1 MNARLRRNGI
11 ISLLGSLQLMIA
23 LTLIFAIA
31 SGVATFIESAYGT
44 PAARALVYDA
54 FWFELTIGLLIV
66 NLTILLFTRAPYRP
80 SQYGFFLVH
89 LSVIVILVS
98 AGITRYFGYEGMMH
112 IREGQSSSSI
122 ESSRDYVQI
131 SRGEASAGFPVH
143 LWKAGPNRASG
154 KLTLG
159 GQNYR
164 VRAVEYWPRFAE
176 ELVPADSGPAALGFA
191 VAGERGMERHQLRAG
206 ESLRAGDTQLVF
218 HDGPLP
224 PAGDAA
230 PLGTIRAQIG
240 GQTISLPV
248 SRDPAQSVVIAGHR
262 LSISEFHPDYARR
275 NERPEPEAL
284 ANPMVRVTI
293 TGPDGTQGERVLF
306 AFFPDFGMNHAG
318 GASAFTELALSY
330 DYGRTLDLGVEGEAL
345 RARASFPLEVVN
357 MASGETDHV
366 LPAGEAFTPSLMT
379 LHRAGSFSIVATL
392 FLPHARLA
400 PVLSE
405 DEHAPAAARIVVE
418 GPGGASGEAIAIRGD
433 EPASV
438 ELGGQTLSVAFGPKR
453 IEVPYRVQLDDF
465 LLVTYPGS
473 SNPASYESHVKLFDE
488 AAGINGRPVRIYMN
502 YPLTYRGYKHFQSS
516 YDQDQRGT
524 VLSVNHDPGKW
535 PTYIGYMMI
544 GLGFLLIL
552 AKGLLTRFDVSRRL
566 SRKEKA

>member
-1 MNARLRRNGI
+1 MNARLRRNPI
-11 ISLLGSLQLMIA
+11 VSLLGSLPLMIA

-54 FWFELTIGLLIV
+54 FWFELTIGLLTV
-66 NLTILLFTRAPYRP
+66 NLIALLFLRAPYRP

-89 LSVIVILVS
+89 LSVIVILLS

-122 ESSRDYVQI
+122 QSSRDFVQLGQD
-131 SRGEASAGFPVH
+131 GESVGFPVQ
-143 LWKAGPNRASG
+143 LWKAGPSRASG
-154 KLTLG
+154 T
-159 GQNYR
+159 R
-164 VRAVEYWPRFAE
+164 CWCSSRRRTSA
-176 ELVPADSGPAALGFA
+176 
-191 VAGERGMERHQLRAG
+191 
-206 ESLRAGDTQLVF
+206 T
-218 HDGPLP
+218 P
-224 PAGDAA
+224 PASGTRRGRPTPCCACRDASA
-230 PLGTIRAQIG
+230 
-240 GQTISLPV
+240 
-248 SRDPAQSVVIAGHR
+248 SVTLAGHR

-275 NERPEPEAL
+275 NERPAPEAL
-284 ANPMVRVTI
+284 ANPMVRVAI
-293 TGPDGTQGERVLF
+293 VGPDGTRGERVLF

-318 GASAFTELALSY
+318 GEAAFEALELSY
-330 DYGRTLDLGVEGEAL
+330 EYGRTLDLGVEGEAL

-357 MASGETDHV
+357 MASGAADHV
-366 LPAGEAFTPSLMT
+366 LPAGEAFTPALMT

-400 PVLSE
+400 PVLSAE
-405 DEHAPAAARIVVE
+405 EHAPAAARLVVE
-418 GPGGASGEAIAIRGD
+418 GPGGASGETIAIRGA

-438 ELGGQTLSVAFGPKR
+438 QLGDRTLSVSFGPKL
-453 IEVPYRVQLDDF
+453 IDVPYRVQLDDF

-473 SNPASYESHVKLFDE
+473 SNPASYESHVKLYDE
-488 AAGINGRPVRIYMN
+488 AAGIDGRPVRIYMN
-502 YPLTYRGYKHFQSS
+502 HPLTYRGYKHFQSS

-552 AKGLLTRFDVSRRL
+552 GKGLLARFDASRHL
-566 SRKEKA
+566 PRKEKA

>member
-1 MNARLRRNGI
+1 MNARLRRNRI
-11 ISLLGSLQLMIA
+11 VSLLGSLQLMIA

-54 FWFELTIGLLIV
+54 FWFELTIGLLTV
-66 NLTILLFTRAPYRP
+66 NLIALLFLRAPYRP

-122 ESSRDYVQI
+122 QSSRDYVQL
-131 SRGEASAGFPVH
+131 SQGDESAGFPVA

-154 KLTLG
+154 KLSVG
-159 GQNYR
+159 GEQYR
-164 VRAVEYWPRFAE
+164 VRVAEYWPRFAE

-191 VAGERGMERHQLRAG
+191 VAGERGMERHQLRGG
-206 ESLRAGDTQLVF
+206 ESLRVGDTLLVF

-224 PAGDAA
+224 PAGEAA
-230 PLGTIRAQIG
+230 PLGTIRARLG
-240 GQTISLPV
+240 NQTLSFPV
-248 SRDPAQSVVIAGHR
+248 SRDPSASVTLAGHR

-275 NERPEPEAL
+275 NEQPEPETL
-284 ANPMVRVTI
+284 ANPMARVAI
-293 TGPDGTQGERVLF
+293 VGPDGTRGERVLF

-318 GASAFTELALSY
+318 GEAAFTALELSY
-330 DYGRTLDLGVEGEAL
+330 EYGRSLDLGVEGATL

-357 MASGETDHV
+357 MTSGAADQI
-366 LPAGEAFTPSLMT
+366 LPAGLPFTPALMT
-379 LHRAGSFSIVATL
+379 LHRAGNFSFVATL

-400 PVLSE
+400 PVLSAE
-405 DEHAPAAARIVVE
+405 EHAPAAARLVVE
-418 GPGGASGEAIAIRGD
+418 GPGGTSGEAIAIRGG
-433 EPASV
+433 EPASL
-438 ELGGQTLSVAFGPKR
+438 ELGGRTLSLSFGPKL
-453 IEVPYRVQLDDF
+453 IAVPYRVELDDF

-488 AAGINGRPVRIYMN
+488 AAGIDGRPVRIYMN
-502 YPLTYRGYKHFQSS
+502 HPLTYRGYKHFQSS

-552 AKGLLTRFDVSRRL
+552 GKGLLARFDASRQL
-566 SRKEKA
+566 PRKEKA

>member
-1 MNARLRRNGI
+1 MNARLRRNRI
-11 ISLLGSLQLMIA
+11 VSALGSLQLMIA
-23 LTLIFAIA
+23 LTLLFAIA
-31 SGVATFIESAYGT
+31 SGVATFIESASGT

-66 NLTILLFTRAPYRP
+66 NLIALLLLRAPYKP

-122 ESSRDYVQI
+122 QSSRDYIQLG
-131 SRGEASAGFPVH
+131 RDGASAGFPVL
-143 LWKAGPNRASG
+143 LWKAGASRTSG
-154 KLTLG
+154 KLALG
-159 GQNYR
+159 GEHYR
-164 VRAVEYWPRFAE
+164 VRVAEYWPRFAE
-176 ELVPADSGPAALGFA
+176 ELVPADSGPAALGLA
-191 VAGERGMERHQLRAG
+191 VAGERGMERQQLRPG

-218 HDGPLP
+218 HEGPLP
-224 PAGDAA
+224 PAGEAA
-230 PLGTIRAQIG
+230 PLGAIRARLG
-240 GQTISLPV
+240 DRSASLPV
-248 SRDPAQSVVIAGHR
+248 SRDPAQSATIAGHR
-262 LSISEFHPDYARR
+262 LRISEFHPDYARR

-284 ANPMVRVTI
+284 TNPMVRVAI

-318 GASAFTELALSY
+318 GEAAFAELALSY
-330 DYGRTLDLGVEGEAL
+330 EYGRSVDLAVEGGAL
-345 RARASFPLEVVN
+345 RARASFPLEVVD
-357 MASGETDHV
+357 MASGAADHV

-379 LHRAGSFSIVATL
+379 LHRAGSFSLVATL

-400 PVLSE
+400 PVLSD
-405 DEHAPAAARIVVE
+405 DEHAPAAARLVVE
-418 GPGGASGEAIAIRGD
+418 GPGGVSGEVVAIRG
-433 EPASV
+433 ETARLA
-438 ELGGQTLSVAFGPKR
+438 LGGQDLRLDFGPKL
-453 IEVPYRVQLDDF
+453 IAVPYRLELDDF

-488 AAGINGRPVRIYMN
+488 AAGIDGRPVRIYMN
-502 YPLTYRGYKHFQSS
+502 HPLTYRGYKHFQSS

-535 PTYIGYMMI
+535 PTYIGYMLI

-552 AKGLLTRFDVSRRL
+552 GKGLLARL
-566 SRKEKA
+566 DADRHLPRKEEA